1 MPPPLALSR
10 KAKDRKTNAPSGAE
24 EDTNKCSGRLQQRT
38 GEELNHGTSQECV
51 CHCHWSY

>member
-24 EDTNKCSGRLQQRT
+24 EDTNKCSGQLQQRT
-38 GEELNHGTSQECV
+38 GGELNHGISHECV